1 MPPRFVTS
9 VWERQKARTQTQHWS
24 FRWMFK
30 SLEESTTAKT
40 GPGLPHF
47 LTEGVEGAITGGF
60 QVLLLL
66 LPRRHVPRTCPS
78 GTCSEGLKPLTRL
91 FPNLLNT
98 FSNTRGSWEDPHFQR
113 LVQAPVSKFRYQV
126 QEEVGCPSEK

>member
-24 FRWMFK
+24 FRWTSK
-30 SLEESTTAKT
+30 SLGESTAAKT

-66 LPRRHVPRTCPS
+66 LPRRHVPRSCPR
-78 GTCSEGLKPLTRL
+78 GTHSEGLKLLTRPSL
-91 FPNLLNT
+91 NLL
-98 FSNTRGSWEDPHFQR
+98 F
-113 LVQAPVSKFRYQV
+113 
-126 QEEVGCPSEK
+126 